1 MKHLLAS
8 TALALLLAGAPAL
21 AADDAVEPNS
31 AQPDLMQPPAPEPG
45 GAALAQPGM
54 TEPGAAQSDA
64 AQPGL
69 AAPSAAQSEPAE
81 PNAAKPD
88 LAPPSA
94 AQSEP
99 AEQPGAAPS
108 GQAAAP
114 SDETT
119 ARSDIGLLPGGALPI
134 SDYYNQSVYDNRET
148 SIGTVNDMLL
158 DDSGKINAVIIGV
171 GGFLGVGQKYVAVP
185 FTSLKVAEKDG
196 SRYLVLETT
205 KEALQTAPGYVYDSG
220 KKVWVPA
227 PKQG

>member
-64 AQPGL
+64 AQPG
-69 AAPSAAQSEPAE
+69 
-81 PNAAKPD
+81 

-158 DDSGKINAVIIGV
+158 DDSGKISAVIIG
-171 GGFLGVGQKYVAVP
+171 
-185 FTSLKVAEKDG
+185 
-196 SRYLVLETT
+196 
-205 KEALQTAPGYVYDSG
+205 
-220 KKVWVPA
+220 
-227 PKQG
+227 